1 MKYLTI
7 CPKAVAVQWVLF
19 QVRNSKH
26 MEPEGLRRCLPKM
39 IDDSDIDMHT
49 LATDRHLMVGKLM
62 KDHHPHVS
70 KLLSSMLWKIIVII
84 LYSYGW
90 LNRVHP
96 ATHYKV
102 LSVIYQNWV
111 LCFFTSGTQYE
122 GRIFV
127 GYLLQFIDDVICK
140 RDKKCTETRMVS
152 PFCSHCN
159 S

>member
-19 QVRNSKH
+19 QVKNSNH
-26 MEPEGLRRCLPKM
+26 MEPEGLQRCLSKV

-70 KLLSSMLWKIIVII
+70 KLLSSMLCKIMVII

-96 ATHYKV
+96 ATLITKCCQLFTIIGYCV
-102 LSVIYQNWV
+102 FLLAVPSMRAVYSSGIYYSS
-111 LCFFTSGTQYE
+111 LT
-122 GRIFV
+122 
-127 GYLLQFIDDVICK
+127 
-140 RDKKCTETRMVS
+140 M
-152 PFCSHCN
+152 
-159 S
+159 